1 MEDIDI
7 ASNALIGLLESL
19 NKTVSIDEQ
28 GAAEVE
34 PRIGTWIPP
43 ALSSA
48 LGIGSGLVPAMVY
61 DNLVRRWVGSL
72 PPNSSSRVRMA
83 LEIIAKSVA
92 GQLCLASYQH
102 PFNGLGF
109 DDRFNSTELSVKR
122 EVTLLLRPKDPSTES
137 THKGKGKA
145 REIDLSQLTLSK
157 TGDVNGSMVP
167 SSSPRRAFPTPEPT
181 PSLRSRSSMS
191 SITQTE
197 SAGSRRLGS
206 MTTMAPQPQPNNLT
220 SSILKQWVTGDDPW
234 KYDWHR
240 PHEAIPAQERRPSG
254 RAKTQSQENDMLEER
269 HKRRR
274 EGIPSQ
280 LPPVIAVGSQPQT
293 VQGSGTQESS
303 VATPPIVMSQMERGA
318 HGGRKQIPA
327 KRNVQRKVAG
337 FR

>member
-1 MEDIDI
+1 MID
-7 ASNALIGLLESL
+7 LLESL
-19 NKTVSIDEQ
+19 NKDVSGNEQ

-34 PRIGTWIPP
+34 PCIGTWISP

-48 LGIGSGLVPAMVY
+48 VGIGSDLVPAVAY

-72 PPNSSSRVRMA
+72 PPDSSSRVRIA
-83 LEIIAKSVA
+83 LEIIARSVA

-102 PFNGLGF
+102 PFNGLGL
-109 DDRFNSTELSVKR
+109 DDRSNSTELSDLR
-122 EVTLLLRPKDPSTES
+122 EATLSLRPKDPSTES

-145 REIDLSQLTLSK
+145 RDIDLSQLTLSK
-157 TGDVNGSMVP
+157 NGDVNGSMG
-167 SSSPRRAFPTPEPT
+167 SGSSPRGAFPTPEPT

-191 SITQTE
+191 SITQAE

-206 MTTMAPQPQPNNLT
+206 MTTMVPQPQPNDAT
-220 SSILKQWVTGDDPW
+220 SSILKHWVTGDDPW

-240 PHEAIPAQERRPSG
+240 PQEAIAAQKRRPSG
-254 RAKTQSQENDMLEER
+254 RAKTQTQEDDRLEER

-274 EGIPSQ
+274 EGLSSQ
-280 LPPVIAVGSQPQT
+280 LPPVVAVGSQPQT
-293 VQGSGTQESS
+293 VQGLETQESS
-303 VATPPIVMSQMERGA
+303 VATPPIVMSQMERGV

-327 KRNVQRKVAG
+327 KRNVHKKVAG